1 MSKKSKLKRKKYEY
15 TRDEFIQIVCSKCG
29 LCKSPIVPEFCYNC
43 VYKDNPK
50 KFTKIILEQLFD
62 VRHWLSNAGYPSI
75 ALCPDESIQF
85 ILQTIFC
92 SSDFCG
98 KSPGEEQQCKAI
110 AGCLHSFRKQIK
122 GLDNNLAIFNDA
134 CDNILKGIQPAK
146 NVIDYQSFRSK
157 KKAKQIYKHIAT
169 IPRTPTFFC
178 NESFKKEIGE
188 ILDGYN
194 DREQD

>member
-1 MSKKSKLKRKKYEY
+1 MSKKSKLKRKKYQYTEY
-15 TRDEFIQIVCSKCG
+15 EFVQAVCNKCG
-29 LCKSPIVPEFCYNC
+29 LCKTPIYPEFCYNC

-75 ALCPDESIQF
+75 ALCPDDSIQH
-85 ILQTIFC
+85 ILQTVFC
-92 SSDFCG
+92 DSDFCG
-98 KSPGEEQQCKAI
+98 KSPGEDQQCKAV

-134 CDNILKGIQPAK
+134 CNTILGN
-146 NVIDYQSFRSK
+146 NVIYYQDFKNK
-157 KKAKQIYKHIAT
+157 KKQKQKYKYVVAA
-169 IPRTPTFFC
+169 PRTPTFFC
-178 NESFKKEIGE
+178 NDGFKKEIGE